1 MLAERLWPRG
11 VRKEDLP
18 LDNWPKELTPST
30 ALRQWFGHVE
40 DRWTEFRERYLNEL
54 AEHQE
59 EACRLLDN
67 AEGRPVILLY
77 AAHDKIHNG
86 AVVLREFLLSQSC

>member
-1 MLAERLWPRG
+1 
-11 VRKEDLP
+11 
-18 LDNWPKELTPST
+18 
-30 ALRQWFGHVE
+30 
-40 DRWTEFRERYLNEL
+40 